1 MVHTTGERQGGPRLE
16 HQRSIYSAPLKAN
29 MPIFDVGRHFI
40 EPFRRET
47 ASQAGLWCETM
58 AETISQ
64 RRFAG

>member
-1 MVHTTGERQGGPRLE
+1 MIHTTGERQGGPRLE

-29 MPIFDVGRHFI
+29 MPIFVVGPHFI
-40 EPFRRET
+40 ELFRCET

-64 RRFAG
+64 RRFAV